1 MIEERIPSNI
11 IIKSVY
17 KKYTKYLMNPKYF
30 DTIID
35 KIINYIQKHPNNYDC
50 LEIEAKLGRFE
61 FKGESVQALEQIQDI
76 FVIPDSLKN
85 SKHGNKFNFNA
96 GINPRDFYLIWD
108 ALEQESKLKNSNIEK
123 LNPQVYQDKIYSSNK
138 RQSFLIENGKILKEE
153 VIRKENK
160 DNINVRNNGFDFRIT
175 CSEEMKTEIDEKID
189 KQENERNK
197 FRVSYQLSY
206 YRVDLTISKEGT
218 NGQYSYEVEIEL
230 NKLKQELIGQ
240 ILDEAR
246 IDYIK
251 RILDRFLQNI
261 FNLYSVLIQ
270 DAIYENSIKE
280 ESQSKNNI
288 HYQQKDI
295 DNIFG
300 NYIKENIKKK
310 NRNIK

>member
-1 MIEERIPSNI
+1 
-11 IIKSVY
+11 
-17 KKYTKYLMNPKYF
+17 
-30 DTIID
+30 
-35 KIINYIQKHPNNYDC
+35 
-50 LEIEAKLGRFE
+50 
-61 FKGESVQALEQIQDI
+61 
-76 FVIPDSLKN
+76 
-85 SKHGNKFNFNA
+85 
-96 GINPRDFYLIWD
+96 
-108 ALEQESKLKNSNIEK
+108 
-123 LNPQVYQDKIYSSNK
+123 
-138 RQSFLIENGKILKEE
+138 
-153 VIRKENK
+153 
-160 DNINVRNNGFDFRIT
+160 
-175 CSEEMKTEIDEKID
+175 MKTEIDEKID

-310 NRNIK
+310 KIET